1 MTFYHIAFVI
11 ADSYARAHNKDKYNT
26 TKNIAL
32 LSVQE
37 ITIQTSKV
45 IETYLIL
52 INILLYCYSLL
63 FLSFLLVRHSFP
75 HYIGTEFPNVG

>member
-45 IETYLIL
+45 IQTYLIL
-52 INILLYCYSLL
+52 INILLYYSFFVIPSLL
-63 FLSFLLVRHSFP
+63 IVRLFDSYLRDKMSHRL
-75 HYIGTEFPNVG
+75 G